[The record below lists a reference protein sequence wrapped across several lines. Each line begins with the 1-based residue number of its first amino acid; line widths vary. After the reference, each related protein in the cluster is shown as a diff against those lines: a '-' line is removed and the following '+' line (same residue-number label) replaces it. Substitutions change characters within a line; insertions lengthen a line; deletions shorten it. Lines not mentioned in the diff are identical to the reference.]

1 MRQDVRRNIDAL
13 LSAAAELVGE
23 GEELNMPDI
32 AKRAGVA
39 ASTAWRHFSSIAE
52 LRRAYTL
59 EKLKELQAK
68 VADAE
73 PGAAVELGS
82 AGLLHRTLEHWVSIV
97 LAGSPAL
104 IEFRSRRG
112 YLERLHDEDEII
124 VMAGAIWR
132 PAIEQVLDETG
143 TSRAAT
149 EIALQLANALTDPRE
164 IRDLHES
171 AYLGAEEIVRKMD
184 NVIRGAISGW
194 ATR

>member
-13 LSAAAELVGE
+13 LTAAAELVGE
-23 GEELNMPDI
+23 GAELNMPDV

-39 ASTAWRHFSSIAE
+39 ASTAWRHFSSIAD

-59 EKLKELQAK
+59 EKLKELQAR

-73 PGAAVELGS
+73 RRAESEHEP
-82 AGLLHRTLEHWVSIV
+82 AGLFHRTLEQWVAIV
-97 LAGSPAL
+97 LEGSPAL

-112 YLERLHDEDEII
+112 YLERLHQEEEII
-124 VMAGAIWR
+124 GLASAIWR

-143 TSRAAT
+143 TSRAVT

-171 AYLGAEEIVRKMD
+171 AYLGSEEIVRKLE
-184 NVIRGAISGW
+184 NVIRGAIGGW
-194 ATR
+194 TTR